1 MKLANTITS
10 HNKKIECSDVEM
22 PNLIGLTPKDVIY
35 IFKDLDI
42 NIKIKGTGLVEKQFP
57 EAGETLE
64 GVEEIRVILK

>member
-1 MKLANTITS
+1 
-10 HNKKIECSDVEM
+10 M